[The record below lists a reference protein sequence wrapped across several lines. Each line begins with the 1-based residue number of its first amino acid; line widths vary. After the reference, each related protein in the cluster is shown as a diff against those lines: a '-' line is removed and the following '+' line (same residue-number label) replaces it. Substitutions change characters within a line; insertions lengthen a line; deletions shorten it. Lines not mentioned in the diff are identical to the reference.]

1 MLNSYKKERDILY
14 SLGDSFIIENKV
26 KMVVLD
32 GAIAYANLQ
41 VVFLSG
47 LPRYTQAPLL
57 LTKKEHGI
65 AKLLIIFFTTAYTTL
80 QCFPILS

>member
-47 LPRYTQAPLL
+47 LPRY
-57 LTKKEHGI
+57 
-65 AKLLIIFFTTAYTTL
+65 Y
-80 QCFPILS
+80 